1 MGLRLRQTLW
11 QRQLRKWFM
20 NPVSGVLAL
29 VVVVLVAA
37 AALVSEESRQ
47 MRGSPMTVVFS
58 PK

>member
-11 QRQLRKWFM
+11 QRQFRKWFM

-47 MRGSPMTVVFS
+47 MRGSSMTVVFS